1 MTVTERFL
9 DYVKYDTQSDELT
22 NMTPSSPG
30 QMEFAKYLKAVLL
43 GMGLEDVTLDDNGYL
58 FGTLPANCKNA
69 NVPVIGFIAH
79 MDTSPDMSGR
89 HVNPRIVKNYD
100 GKEIIL
106 NAEQDVKLTPED
118 FPELLD
124 YLGEDLIV
132 TDGTTLLGADD
143 KAGIAEILT
152 AVERVAAGD
161 LPHGKLCIGFTP
173 DEEIGEGPLH
183 FDVADF
189 GADYA
194 YTLDGGGAGEIE
206 FQNFNAATA
215 TFELRGRS
223 VHPGSAKDVMIN
235 AQKVAFELDSLLPQD
250 EVPEK
255 TERFQ
260 GFYHLVH
267 TSGSVGNARLVY
279 LLRDHDAAS
288 FEARK
293 RRMREAAE
301 TLNAK
306 YGAGTV
312 VLTIKDQYR
321 NMEEIIRQHP
331 FLIEIAE
338 DAVRSAGIEPVIVPI
353 RGGTDGATLSFKGLP
368 CPNLGTGGYN
378 FHGECEFASVQEMES
393 SVQVILNII
402 KAFAGKK

>member
-1 MTVTERFL
+1 MKNVSERML
-9 DYVKYDTQSDELT
+9 EYVRFNTQSDDST
-22 NMTPSSPG
+22 GRHPSTPG
-30 QMEFAKYLKAVLL
+30 QLEFARHLAKELREL
-43 GMGLEDVTLDDNGYL
+43 GVERVRVSEFAYVFGEIPPSADCGEAPALGLV
-58 FGTLPANCKNA
+58 
-69 NVPVIGFIAH
+69 AH
-79 MDTSPDMSGR
+79 MDTSADAPGDNVRPQLVEYRGGVIPLGDSGR
-89 HVNPRIVKNYD
+89 TLDPAV
-100 GKEIIL
+100 
-106 NAEQDVKLTPED
+106 
-118 FPELLD
+118 FPELNRLT
-124 YLGEDLIV
+124 GHTLIT

-152 AVERVAAGD
+152 AVERVVAGD

-194 YTLDGGGAGEIE
+194 YTLDGGAAGEIE

>member
-1 MTVTERFL
+1 MKTVSERML
-9 DYVKYDTQSDELT
+9 EYVRFNTQSNDST
-22 NMTPSSPG
+22 GRHPSTPG
-30 QMEFAKYLKAVLL
+30 QFEFARHLAKELREL
-43 GMGLEDVTLDDNGYL
+43 GVERVRVSEFAYVFGEIPPSAGCGEAPALGLV
-58 FGTLPANCKNA
+58 
-69 NVPVIGFIAH
+69 AH
-79 MDTSPDMSGR
+79 MDTSADAPGDNVRPQLVEYRGGVIPLGDSGR
-89 HVNPRIVKNYD
+89 TLDPAV
-100 GKEIIL
+100 
-106 NAEQDVKLTPED
+106 
-118 FPELLD
+118 FPELNRLT
-124 YLGEDLIV
+124 GHTLIT

-152 AVERVAAGD
+152 AVERVVAGD

-194 YTLDGGGAGEIE
+194 YTLDGGAAGEIE

-279 LLRDHDAAS
+279 LLRDHEAAS

-301 TLNAK
+301 MLNAK

-331 FLIEIAE
+331 FLIGIAE

>member
-1 MTVTERFL
+1 MKTVSERML
-9 DYVKYDTQSDELT
+9 EYVRFNTQSNDST
-22 NMTPSSPG
+22 GRHPSTPG
-30 QMEFAKYLKAVLL
+30 QLEFARHLAKELREL
-43 GMGLEDVTLDDNGYL
+43 GVERVRVSEFAYVFGEIPPSAGCGEAPALGLV
-58 FGTLPANCKNA
+58 
-69 NVPVIGFIAH
+69 AH
-79 MDTSPDMSGR
+79 MDTSADAPGDNVRPQLVEYRGGVIPLGDSGR
-89 HVNPRIVKNYD
+89 TLDPAV
-100 GKEIIL
+100 
-106 NAEQDVKLTPED
+106 
-118 FPELLD
+118 FPELNRLT
-124 YLGEDLIV
+124 GHTLIT

-189 GADYA
+189 AADYA

>member
-1 MTVTERFL
+1 MKTVSERML
-9 DYVKYDTQSDELT
+9 EYVRFNTQSDDST
-22 NMTPSSPG
+22 GRHPSTPG
-30 QMEFAKYLKAVLL
+30 QLEFARHLAKELREL
-43 GMGLEDVTLDDNGYL
+43 GVERVRVSEFAYVFGEIPPSADCGEAPALGLV
-58 FGTLPANCKNA
+58 
-69 NVPVIGFIAH
+69 AH
-79 MDTSPDMSGR
+79 MDTSADAPGDNVRPQLVEYRGGVIPLGDSGR
-89 HVNPRIVKNYD
+89 TLDPAV
-100 GKEIIL
+100 
-106 NAEQDVKLTPED
+106 
-118 FPELLD
+118 FPELNRLT
-124 YLGEDLIV
+124 GHTLIT

-152 AVERVAAGD
+152 AVERVVAGD

-194 YTLDGGGAGEIE
+194 YTLDGGAAGEIE

-312 VLTIKDQYR
+312 VLTIKDQYH

>member
-1 MTVTERFL
+1 MKTVSERML
-9 DYVKYDTQSDELT
+9 EYVRFNTQSNDST
-22 NMTPSSPG
+22 GRHPSTPG
-30 QMEFAKYLKAVLL
+30 QLEFARHLAKELREL
-43 GMGLEDVTLDDNGYL
+43 GVERVRVSEFAYVFGEIPPSAGCGEAPALGLV
-58 FGTLPANCKNA
+58 
-69 NVPVIGFIAH
+69 AH
-79 MDTSPDMSGR
+79 MDTSADAPGDNVRPQLVEYRGGVIPLGDSGR
-89 HVNPRIVKNYD
+89 TLDPAV
-100 GKEIIL
+100 
-106 NAEQDVKLTPED
+106 
-118 FPELLD
+118 FPELNRLT
-124 YLGEDLIV
+124 GHTLIT

-152 AVERVAAGD
+152 AVERVVAGD

-194 YTLDGGGAGEIE
+194 YTLDGGAAGEIE

-267 TSGSVGNARLVY
+267 ISGSVGNARLVY

>member
-1 MTVTERFL
+1 MKTVSERML
-9 DYVKYDTQSDELT
+9 EYVRFNTQSNDST
-22 NMTPSSPG
+22 GRHPSTPG
-30 QMEFAKYLKAVLL
+30 QFEFARHLAKELREL
-43 GMGLEDVTLDDNGYL
+43 GVERVRVSEFAYVFGEIPPSAGCGEAPALGLV
-58 FGTLPANCKNA
+58 
-69 NVPVIGFIAH
+69 AH
-79 MDTSPDMSGR
+79 MDTSADAPGDNVRPQLVEYRGGVIPLGDSGR
-89 HVNPRIVKNYD
+89 TLDPAV
-100 GKEIIL
+100 
-106 NAEQDVKLTPED
+106 
-118 FPELLD
+118 FPELNRLT
-124 YLGEDLIV
+124 GHTLIT

-353 RGGTDGATLSFKGLP
+353 RGGTDGATLSFKELP

>member
-1 MTVTERFL
+1 MKTVSERML
-9 DYVKYDTQSDELT
+9 EYVRFNTQSNDST
-22 NMTPSSPG
+22 GRHPSTPG
-30 QMEFAKYLKAVLL
+30 QFEFARHLAKELREL
-43 GMGLEDVTLDDNGYL
+43 GVERVRVSEFAYVFGEIPPSAGCGEAPALGLV
-58 FGTLPANCKNA
+58 
-69 NVPVIGFIAH
+69 AH
-79 MDTSPDMSGR
+79 MDTSADAPGDNVRPQLVEYRGGVIPLGDSGR
-89 HVNPRIVKNYD
+89 TLDPAV
-100 GKEIIL
+100 
-106 NAEQDVKLTPED
+106 
-118 FPELLD
+118 FPELNRLT
-124 YLGEDLIV
+124 GHTLIT

-194 YTLDGGGAGEIE
+194 YTLDGGAAGEIE

-279 LLRDHDAAS
+279 LLRDHEAAS